1 MSELPY
7 EHPDVEQLAKAEIA
21 RARERRAQ
29 AEASIPVAPLEL
41 VAISAGIGFVCALLL
56 RV

>member
-1 MSELPY
+1 MTN
-7 EHPDVEQLAKAEIA
+7 EHPDVQEAVKAEIA

-29 AEASIPVAPLEL
+29 SEASVRLSPLEL
-41 VAISAGIGFVCALLL
+41 VAISAGVGFVCALLL